1 MFMACKR
8 ADHSAEPPCPIGRQE
23 AEPGRVARD
32 VEHHRQVLNELIDL
46 GAEMARVVQRQAVAQ
61 LGAQADAAGA
71 DRAAAGPAGLEAERF
86 AGAFE
91 RIARS
96 VRRSIALARRLDSP
110 VPAAAERAEAA
121 AGRRRIWARKRII
134 REVED
139 TIQRTV
145 DEREAEALNAELLE
159 RLDAADLDDDISN
172 RPIEK
177 IIADICRDFGMMAM
191 PGTHPWRRR
200 TPADVAEL
208 ARVAARPPRPERAG
222 GPPSYSYTLV
232 GGRPPADRVGRFRG
246 S

>member
-1 MFMACKR
+1 MLIEPAP
-8 ADHSAEPPCPIGRQE
+8 AELPCPSGLEDREE
-23 AEPGRVARD
+23 AQAALDAQYYRRVL
-32 VEHHRQVLNELIDL
+32 HELIDI
-46 GAEMARVVQRQAVAQ
+46 ATDMARLVQRQAI
-61 LGAQADAAGA
+61 AQAETAGQKG
-71 DRAAAGPAGLEAERF
+71 AAAVPVAALEAERF
-86 AGAFE
+86 AGAFQ

-96 VRRSIALARRLDSP
+96 IRRSIGLARRLDSP
-110 VPAAAERAEAA
+110 VPAERGAAAER
-121 AGRRRIWARKRII
+121 RRVWARKRII
-134 REVED
+134 PEVED

-145 DEREAEALNAELLE
+145 GEREAAALNAELLE

-208 ARVAARPPRPERAG
+208 SALAARPPRPERAG

-232 GGRPPADRVGRFRG
+232 GGRPPPGRAEGDRVGRFRG